1 MDHMQNYIDMTL
13 RKAGLLGRATALL
26 DSTADLLSGKYKELL
41 NDSDYREAFRKRII
55 GLLEDIEKEN
65 ES

>member
-1 MDHMQNYIDMTL
+1 MDHRQNYIDMTL

-41 NDSDYREAFRKRII
+41 NDSDYRETFRKRIM